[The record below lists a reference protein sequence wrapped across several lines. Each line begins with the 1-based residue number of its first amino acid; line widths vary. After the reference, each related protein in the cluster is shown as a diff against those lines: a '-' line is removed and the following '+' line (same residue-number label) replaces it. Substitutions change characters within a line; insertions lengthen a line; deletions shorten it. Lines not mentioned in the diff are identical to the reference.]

1 MQTEIVILGH
11 GSRRAE
17 ANEGLLEVARKV
29 TEIMEQEVTPAF
41 MAHSTPNLP
50 EVVQEKIKLGAQRIV
65 IMPLFL
71 FRGVHVSVDIHE
83 ELSEI
88 RENNPQVEIIFTP
101 ELGADDSIANLAG
114 LRIKEALQA

>member
-11 GSRRAE
+11 GSRRTE

-29 TEIMEQEVTPAF
+29 SKIMEQEVTPAF
-41 MAHSTPNLP
+41 MSHSTPNLP
-50 EVVQEKIKLGAQRIV
+50 QVVLEKIELGAQRII

-83 ELSEI
+83 ELREI
-88 RENNPQVEIIFTP
+88 REKHPEVEIIFTP
-101 ELGADDSIANLAG
+101 ELGADDEIANLAG
-114 LRIKEALQA
+114 LRIKEALLA

>member
-29 TEIMEQEVTPAF
+29 TEIMEQEVTSAF

-50 EVVQEKIKLGAQRIV
+50 EVVLEKIKLGAQRIV

-83 ELSEI
+83 ELREI
-88 RENNPQVEIIFTP
+88 REKYPQVEIIFTP
-101 ELGADDSIANLAG
+101 ELGADDGIANLAG
-114 LRIKEALQA
+114 LRIKEVLQA

>member
-1 MQTEIVILGH
+1 MHTEIIILGH
-11 GSRRAE
+11 GSRRGE

-50 EVVQEKIKLGAQRIV
+50 EAVLEKIKLGAQRIV

-83 ELSEI
+83 ELREI
-88 RENNPQVEIIFTP
+88 REKYPLVEIIFTP
-101 ELGADDSIANLAG
+101 ELGADDGIANLAG
-114 LRIKEALQA
+114 LRIKEVLQA